1 MDSEITRT
9 LQSVP
14 DAELLRRLAELVSQ
28 AVEPLEHRVEL
39 PIVERFSVGHA
50 FDCTDGP

>member
-1 MDSEITRT
+1 MVEA
-9 LQSVP
+9 LVQQP
-14 DAELLRRLAELVSQ
+14 QLVSQ